1 MKLLAKYKNGNY
13 DVKIYSDGTRISKTD
28 DDVFH
33 AEFPDNIDLKIT
45 NKCDIGCPMCHESSD
60 INGVHGSL
68 SSEFLNKLH
77 AGTELAIGGGDA
89 FSHPELYSFLQKM
102 KAQGVICNITLNE
115 RHLPR
120 YADEIARL
128 CKSKLL
134 YGIGISVF
142 ELNDYTLEFAKKHS
156 NAVLHC
162 VCGVTDADKLLAAD
176 ADGLKLL
183 ILGFKTHGRG
193 KRYFSGSVVR
203 KINYF
208 YKVLPMICDKFDVIS
223 YDNLALKQLHIRERV
238 DEITWNET
246 YGGEDG
252 TDNLYVDLVR
262 GVFAMNSRTDEVFP
276 LLPTAEEML
285 AFIHKRYNI
294 G

>member
-1 MKLLAKYKNGNY
+1 MQDKIVDEFKNPSVKYRTAPFWSWNGAL
-13 DVKIYSDGTRISKTD
+13 DSKELCRQMED
-28 DDVFH
+28 FK
-33 AEFPDNIDLKIT
+33 A
-45 NKCDIGCPMCHESSD
+45 
-60 INGVHGSL
+60 HG
-68 SSEFLNKLH
+68 
-77 AGTELAIGGGDA
+77 IGGA
-89 FSHPELYSFLQKM
+89 FAH
-102 KAQGVICNITLNE
+102 ARQGLITEYLS
-115 RHLPR
+115 
-120 YADEIARL
+120 DEFFDRF
-128 CKSKLL
+128 K
-134 YGIGISVF
+134 
-142 ELNDYTLEFAKKHS
+142 DTLEFAKKHS

-208 YKVLPMICDKFDVIS
+208 SKVLPMICDKFDVIS

-262 GVFAMNSRTDEVFP
+262 GVFAMNSRTNEVFP